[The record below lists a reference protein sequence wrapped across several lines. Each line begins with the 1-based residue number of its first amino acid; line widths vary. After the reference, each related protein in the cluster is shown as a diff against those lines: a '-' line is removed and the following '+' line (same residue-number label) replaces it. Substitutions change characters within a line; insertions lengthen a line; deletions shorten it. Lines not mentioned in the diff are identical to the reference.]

1 MAEVVDS
8 EGFIKNG
15 LPGKPM
21 RMAMETKNLMQQ
33 PGAVAVGVGGE
44 PENVI
49 LTGVNGGSV
58 EYEIYRTRAVVPE
71 DNEKE
76 QFLLHKAGEAPK
88 WGTLEDDFDSGI
100 GPVGSIGPTG
110 SVGPMGPAGPASM
123 QVGPTGDSGL
133 VGPQGPT
140 GPKGAT
146 STTIGERGPVGPTG
160 LQGGPTANYDTT
172 SGGIKN
178 KFDELE
184 GRLTQLDETFSALT
198 GA

>member
-21 RMAMETKNLMQQ
+21 RMAMETKNLLQQ

-44 PENVI
+44 PERI
-49 LTGVNGGSV
+49 TLTGVNGGSV
-58 EYEIYRTRAVVPE
+58 EYEIYHTEAVVP
-71 DNEKE
+71 DNSGKE
-76 QFLLHKAGEAPK
+76 QFLLHRVGEAPK
-88 WGTLEDDFDSGI
+88 WGTLEDNFNSGL
-100 GPVGSIGPTG
+100 GPVGPIGPTG
-110 SVGPMGPAGPASM
+110 PVGT
-123 QVGPTGDSGL
+123 VGPTGPASAQAGSIGGQGPVGL
-133 VGPQGPT
+133 IGPT

-146 STTIGERGPVGPTG
+146 STAIGERGPVGPTG
-160 LQGGPTANYDTT
+160 LQGGPTANYDTAE
-172 SGGIKN
+172 GGIKD

-184 GRLTQLDETFSALT
+184 GRLAQLEETFSALT